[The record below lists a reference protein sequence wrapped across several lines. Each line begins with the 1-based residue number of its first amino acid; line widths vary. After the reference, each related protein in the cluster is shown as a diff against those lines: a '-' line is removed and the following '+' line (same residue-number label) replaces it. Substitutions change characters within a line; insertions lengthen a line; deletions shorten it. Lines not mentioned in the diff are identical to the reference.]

1 VKDYD
6 LVDLHREGVIQSIRE
21 NNPAIT
27 AVYAS
32 GYSFGDGQ
40 SLGQSTVVKHLH
52 LELNFGSSDVDD
64 VRGFCTGVSGNTLR
78 PFNL

>member
-6 LVDLHREGVIQSIRE
+6 LVNLHREGVIQAIRE

-27 AVYAS
+27 AVCAS

-40 SLGQSTVVKHLH
+40 SLGQSTVVTH